1 LRDRHEQTHA
11 LPEYRGFEVLAHHRR
26 DKGWWRVLA
35 ILDHEREDGSAE
47 RLAFVAEDPSLPV
60 AEREVRE
67 RVDRWWSLQKG
78 KSC

>member
-1 LRDRHEQTHA
+1 MSDRSQQTRA
-11 LPEYRGFEVLAHHRR
+11 LDEYRGFELLAHQRR

-35 ILDHEREDGSAE
+35 ILDRERDDGSAE

-67 RVDRWWSLQKG
+67 RVDRWWSLQKP